1 MWERITYIDI
11 IDIID
16 IFRFLLTAIVFEII
30 FVEQNERRRADFKG
44 RVLIGSLFVS
54 AFGVLYLPFCF
65 LQREVL
71 GQSVLM
77 VFISWLWWFLAD
89 IVAFMFIYFC
99 YEITINNCLYY
110 GIMALAVEE
119 IHTVFLQYWIC
130 KKCLPELMQE
140 HLVLYLFL
148 LFGTTV
154 LVAFLEYKI
163 FARKVKKQMCMMIQG
178 TKESCGSYVVI
189 LIFLSVMAPMTSAVF
204 EWSNG
209 NADFGSMETFRYVVI
224 PYYCIFVNFI
234 TCIIII
240 ILQVI
245 LYEASVREQEKNF
258 LVMLQKERELQ
269 YEFNRENI
277 ELINA
282 KCHDL
287 KHQIKAL
294 ASVNEADR
302 KRLFAETEDAIDFY
316 DAFVKTGN
324 NVLDTILTEKSLICA
339 KYNIR
344 FSCNTQVYHLD
355 RVDVI
360 DLYTILGN
368 ILDNAIECVRNYSN
382 QEKKV
387 ISLSVLEKG
396 DMLNI
401 FADNYFDGELKM
413 EKGYPVTSKTDKNYH
428 GYGVKSIKMIA
439 EKYDGDIRISC
450 KKNTFSIQ
458 VMMKI

>member
-1 MWERITYIDI
+1 MWEGISYIDV
-11 IDIID
+11 ID
-16 IFRFLLTAIVFEII
+16 IFRFLLTTILFEII
-30 FVEQNERRRADFKG
+30 FVEQIESRKKHFKV
-44 RVLIGSLFVS
+44 RVLIGS
-54 AFGVLYLPFCF
+54 FGVGVFGFLYLPFCIFQEEF
-65 LQREVL
+65 L
-71 GQSVLM
+71 GTSVW
-77 VFISWLWWFLAD
+77 VAFITWLWWLLAD
-89 IVAFMFIYFC
+89 VVVFLFAYYC
-99 YEITINNCLYY
+99 YEITVNNCLYY

-130 KKCLPELMQE
+130 KKCLPDLMTE
-140 HLVLYLFL
+140 HIVLYLFL
-148 LFGTTV
+148 LFATTV
-154 LVAFLEYKI
+154 FVAFLEYKI
-163 FARKVKKQMCMMIQG
+163 FAQKVKKQMRMMVQG
-178 TKESCGSYVVI
+178 TKETCGSYILI
-189 LIFLSVMAPMTSAVF
+189 LIFLSVMTSTTSAVF

-209 NADFGSMETFRYVVI
+209 NVEFGSIELFRYVAI
-224 PYYCIFVNFI
+224 PYYCILVNFI

-258 LVMLQKERELQ
+258 LTMLQKEREWQ

-277 ELINA
+277 DLINA

-294 ASVNEADR
+294 ASVNEEDR
-302 KRLFAETEDAIDFY
+302 KRLFAETENAIDFY

-324 NVLDTILTEKSLICA
+324 SVLDTILTEKSLICA
-339 KYNIR
+339 KYKIR
-344 FSCNTQVYHLD
+344 FSCNTRARHLD
-355 RVDVI
+355 KVDVI

-368 ILDNAIECVRNYSN
+368 ILDNAIECVRNYEDP
-382 QEKKV
+382 EKKV
-387 ISLSVLEKG
+387 ISLSILEKG

-413 EKGYPVTSKTDKNYH
+413 EKGFPITSKKDKGYH

-450 KKNTFSIQ
+450 KNHTFSIQ